1 MKDGTILIIP
11 DKPDEERDALAE
23 VWEKKYGEVM
33 RVGKF
38 WIKPETNGKNVA
50 LYGYD
55 SFCLVLAQ
63 IMNLEMISPKDE
75 WIAILDYPWIKRE
88 IDIKEISQIDEI
100 VFPKFIKPTIPKLF
114 KGQIYT
120 SKNALLE
127 AITDIKEDEKL
138 IISSILAVDK
148 EVRVFVLDRKI
159 QDLAFYEGEGEL
171 EDAQIFAT
179 NFLKN
184 TDLDLPKTFVMDL
197 GYNKNEG
204 WFIVEFNSSWGAG
217 LNFCK
222 PEKVIDCIKEA
233 TKNLNTV

>member
-1 MKDGTILIIP
+1 MKDETILIIP
-11 DKPDEERDALAE
+11 DKPDKESDALAK
-23 VWEKKYGEVM
+23 VWESKYGEVM

-38 WIKPETNGKNVA
+38 WIKPETKGKKVA

-63 IMNLEMISPKDE
+63 ILNLDMISPKDE
-75 WIAILDYPWIKRE
+75 WIALLEKQWINRK
-88 IDIKEISQIDEI
+88 IDIKEIRQIDEI
-100 VFPKFIKPTIPKLF
+100 IFPKFIKPTIPKLF
-114 KGQIYT
+114 KGQIYA
-120 SKNALLE
+120 SKIELSE

-138 IISSILAVDK
+138 IISTILAVDK
-148 EVRVFVLDRKI
+148 EVRVFVLDKKI

-233 TKNLNTV
+233 TKNLTN

>member
-11 DKPDEERDALAE
+11 DKPDEERDALAD

-75 WIAILDYPWIKRE
+75 WIAMLDYPWIERE

-100 VFPKFIKPTIPKLF
+100 VFPKFIKPSIPKLF

-120 SKNALLE
+120 SKVALLE
-127 AITDIKEDEKL
+127 AIIDIKKEEKL

-171 EDAQIFAT
+171 EDAQIFAA

-197 GYNKNEG
+197 GYNKNDG

-217 LNFCK
+217 LNFCN
-222 PEKVIDCIKEA
+222 PEKVVDCIKEA
-233 TKNLNTV
+233 TKNLTN